1 MGATDPVH
9 ILSQQFYHYQ
19 ENVQLLMS
27 KGKFN
32 IAIAISENRLES
44 ETVLLSVFPRLDYND
59 LILFC

>member
-9 ILSQQFYHYQ
+9 ILSQQFYPYQ